1 MMAARLLKRGPLP
14 QVILSSTAKRA
25 LHTAEFISSEL
36 SLNKEG
42 VSSLCN
48 FLCLQ
53 AGIEM
58 PTCAMA
64 CFDLD
69 IDKWDD
75 LYKDCAT
82 LCWYDYPKNL

>member
-1 MMAARLLKRGPLP
+1 MLVGHNP
-14 QVILSSTAKRA
+14 
-25 LHTAEFISSEL
+25 
-36 SLNKEG
+36 G